1 MKEEHIKRSGIILGV
16 GAICGMLLY
25 PTILFVLFAID
36 LLLFAITLFLS
47 GWEETSGTV
56 HSKRY
61 ANTVMQSSQ
70 AKRLM
75 R

>member
-1 MKEEHIKRSGIILGV
+1 MKVEHIKRSGIILGGGV
-16 GAICGMLLY
+16 IFVTLIY

-56 HSKRY
+56 HSKRC
-61 ANTVMQSSQ
+61 ANIVTLSNQ

>member
-1 MKEEHIKRSGIILGV
+1 MKEEHIKRSVIILGV
-16 GAICGMLLY
+16 GAICVTLLY

-61 ANTVMQSSQ
+61 VSTVMPSNQV
-70 AKRLM
+70 KRLM